1 MGLNINAKLV
11 SSELQ
16 HPIILSLGECKDIEI
31 DDNVHAT
38 CFMGVKFLF
47 PAQDISGKIGYRD
60 EMMGMWVPYHFKNPL
75 EMVGDVFVNN
85 KLLLQILLNGDKSE
99 IPVNG
104 SSSWIRVREVVGLD
118 DERSFASMRKS
129 RAMRKIFE
137 IEGLDATMT
146 INV

>member
-38 CFMGVKFLF
+38 CFMG
-47 PAQDISGKIGYRD
+47 YRN
-60 EMMGMWVPYHFKNPL
+60 EMMGMWVPYHCENPL
-75 EMVGDVFVNN
+75 EMVGDVVVNN

-104 SSSWIRVREVVGLD
+104 NSSWIRVREVVGLD
-118 DERSFASMRKS
+118 DERSFDSMRKS

>member
-1 MGLNINAKLV
+1 MGLNINAKLA

-16 HPIILSLGECKDIEI
+16 HPIILSLGECDDVEV

-38 CFMGVKFLF
+38 CFRVVKFVF

-60 EMMGMWVPYHFKNPL
+60 EMIGMWVPYRFENPL
-75 EMVGDVFVNN
+75 EIVGDVFVKN
-85 KLLLQILLNGDKSE
+85 KLLLQILLNGDKIE

-104 SSSWIRVREVVGLD
+104 NSSWIRVREVVGLD

>member
-16 HPIILSLGECKDIEI
+16 HPIILSLGECKDIEV

-38 CFMGVKFLF
+38 CFRGVKFVF
-47 PAQDISGKIGYRD
+47 PAQDISGKIGYRN
-60 EMMGMWVPYHFKNPL
+60 EMMGMWVPYWFESPL
-75 EMVGDVFVNN
+75 EMVGDVYINN
-85 KLLLQILLNGDKSE
+85 KLLLQLLLAGDKSD
-99 IPVNG
+99 ILVNG
-104 SSSWIRVREVVGLD
+104 NSSWIRVRDVVGLD

-129 RAMRKIFE
+129 RAMREIFKM
-137 IEGLDATMT
+137 EGLDATIT

>member
-16 HPIILSLGECKDIEI
+16 HPIILSLGECDDVEV

-38 CFMGVKFLF
+38 CFRGVKFVF

-60 EMMGMWVPYHFKNPL
+60 EMMGMWVPYRFENPL
-75 EMVGDVFVNN
+75 EIVGDVFVKN
-85 KLLLQILLNGDKSE
+85 KLLLQILLNGDKIE

-104 SSSWIRVREVVGLD
+104 NSSWIRVREVVGLD
-118 DERSFASMRKS
+118 DERSLASMRKS
-129 RAMRKIFE
+129 RAMHKIFE
-137 IEGLDATMT
+137 IEGLDATIT

>member
-1 MGLNINAKLV
+1 MGLSITAELV

-16 HPIILSLGECKDIEI
+16 HPIILSLGECEDIEV

-38 CFMGVKFLF
+38 CFRGVKFVF

-60 EMMGMWVPYHFKNPL
+60 EMMGMWVPYRFENPL
-75 EMVGDVFVNN
+75 EIVGDVFVNN
-85 KLLLQILLNGDKSE
+85 KLLLQILLNGDKIE

-104 SSSWIRVREVVGLD
+104 NSYWIRVREVVGLD
-118 DERSFASMRKS
+118 DERSFASMCKS

-137 IEGLDATMT
+137 VEGLDATMT